1 MSQIVKIIDE
11 REIPPP
17 SPPEKKQKQNKAKQN
32 KKKQRWFCAFKL
44 GFLQLTSKTS
54 LILYQ
59 I

>member
-17 SPPEKKQKQNKAKQN
+17 PSPPEKKTTKQSKTKQKKTKMI
-32 KKKQRWFCAFKL
+32 FAFKL